1 MEGGPGENQRE
12 RKPTPMMRSMFAAV
26 SGLRNHQTM
35 MDVIA
40 SNISNV
46 NSFGYKSQRTTF
58 KDSLYQN
65 LSGAGA
71 PVPPSLGGT
80 NPRQVGLGMSLN
92 SIDTLMTQGNA
103 QSTGVVTDMM
113 IQGDGFFRIASP
125 GSTFG
130 GVGGNDV
137 TAGGEQ
143 YTRAGNFSFDSAGH
157 LVTTKGQYVLG
168 TIAATG
174 NIGRLQVNPATTAA
188 INVDAAGGVTS
199 ISTAG
204 IATPIGT
211 LNLAKFANA
220 PGLERIGDN
229 LYRASNNSGLAV
241 NGAPGGVAGHGTV
254 VPGAVE
260 MSNVDLA
267 LEFTNMIIAQ
277 RGFQANSRAI
287 TTSDEMLSELV
298 NLKR

>member
-1 MEGGPGENQRE
+1 
-12 RKPTPMMRSMFAAV
+12 MMRSMFAAV

-35 MDVIA
+35 MDVLA

-46 NSFGYKSQRTTF
+46 NTFGYKSQRATF

-71 PVPPSLGGT
+71 PVPPSTGGT

-92 SIDTLMTQGNA
+92 SIDTLMTQGNS

-113 IQGDGFFRIASP
+113 IQGDGFFRIAAA
-125 GSTFG
+125 GTTFG

-137 TAGGEQ
+137 TAGGEL

-168 TIAATG
+168 TVTATG
-174 NIGRLQVNPATTAA
+174 NIGRLQVDPATTAA
-188 INVDAAGGVTS
+188 INVDASGVVTA

-204 IATPIGT
+204 VATAIGT
-211 LNLAKFANA
+211 LGLAKFANA
-220 PGLERIGDN
+220 PGLERAGDN
-229 LYRASNNSGLAV
+229 LYRASNNSGAPVLGV
-241 NGAPGGVAGHGTV
+241 PGGVAGHGSV
-254 VPGAVE
+254 VPGALE

-287 TTSDEMLSELV
+287 TTSDDMLQELV

>member
-1 MEGGPGENQRE
+1 
-12 RKPTPMMRSMFAAV
+12 MMRSMFAAV

-35 MDVIA
+35 MDVLS
-40 SNISNV
+40 SNIANV
-46 NSFGYKSQRTTF
+46 NTFGYKSQRASF

-113 IQGDGFFRIASP
+113 IQGDGFFRVAAP

-130 GVGGNDV
+130 GTGGNDV
-137 TAGGEQ
+137 TGGGEQ
-143 YTRAGNFSFDSAGH
+143 YTRAGNFSFDSQGY
-157 LVTTKGQYVLG
+157 LVTSKGQYVLG
-168 TIAATG
+168 VVAATG
-174 NIGRLQVNPATTAA
+174 NVGRIQVDPATTAA
-188 INVDAAGGVTS
+188 VNVDPAGGVS
-199 ISTAG
+199 AIDTAG
-204 IATPIGT
+204 VATPIAT
-211 LNLAKFANA
+211 LSLAKFANA

-229 LYRASNNSGLAV
+229 LYRASNNSGAAV
-241 NGAPGGVAGHGTV
+241 NGAPGGTAGHGVV
-254 VPGAVE
+254 VPGALE

-287 TTSDEMLSELV
+287 TTSDDMLQELV

>member
-1 MEGGPGENQRE
+1 
-12 RKPTPMMRSMFAAV
+12 MMRSMFAAV

-35 MDVIA
+35 MDTIA

-46 NSFGYKSQRTTF
+46 NTFGFKAQRATF

-71 PVPPSLGGT
+71 PTPPSLGGT
-80 NPRQVGLGMSLN
+80 NPKQVGLGMSLN

-113 IQGDGFFRIASP
+113 IQGDGFFRVASAA
-125 GSTFG
+125 STFG
-130 GVGGNDV
+130 GVGGNDLA
-137 TAGGEQ
+137 AGGEQ
-143 YTRAGNFSFDSAGH
+143 YTRAGNFSFDNAGY

-168 TIAATG
+168 TVDATG
-174 NIGRLQVNPATTAA
+174 NVGRLQVDPATTAA
-188 INVDAAGGVTS
+188 INMDAAGALTA

-204 IATPIGT
+204 VQTPIGT
-211 LNLAKFANA
+211 LSLAKFANA
-220 PGLERIGDN
+220 PGLERLGEN
-229 LYRASNNSGLAV
+229 LWRQSNNSGAAV
-241 NGAPGGVAGHGTV
+241 NGAPGGAAGHGNV
-254 VPGAVE
+254 VPGALE

-277 RGFQANSRAI
+277 RGFQANGRAI

>member
-1 MEGGPGENQRE
+1 
-12 RKPTPMMRSMFAAV
+12 MMRSMFAAV

-35 MDVIA
+35 MDVLA

-46 NSFGYKSQRTTF
+46 NTFGYKSQRTSF

-71 PVPPSLGGT
+71 PTPPSTGGT

-113 IQGDGFFRIASP
+113 IQGDGFFRVAAA

-130 GVGGNDV
+130 GVGGNDR
-137 TAGGEQ
+137 TAGGEL

-168 TIAATG
+168 TVAATG
-174 NIGRLQVNPATTAA
+174 NVGRLQVNPATTAA
-188 INVDAAGGVTS
+188 INVDSSGAVTAVD
-199 ISTAG
+199 TAG
-204 IATPIGT
+204 VSTLIGT
-211 LNLAKFANA
+211 LGLAKFANA
-220 PGLERIGDN
+220 PGLERAGDN
-229 LYRASNNSGLAV
+229 LYRASNNSGVPVL
-241 NGAPGGVAGHGTV
+241 GAPGGAAGHGSV
-254 VPGAVE
+254 VPGALE

-287 TTSDEMLSELV
+287 TTSDDMLQELV

>member
-1 MEGGPGENQRE
+1 
-12 RKPTPMMRSMFAAV
+12 MMRSMFAAV

-46 NSFGYKSQRTTF
+46 NTFGYKSQRTSF

-71 PVPPSLGGT
+71 PVPPSIGGT

-92 SIDTLMTQGNA
+92 SIDTLMTQGNS

-113 IQGDGFFRIASP
+113 IQGDGFFRVGAP
-125 GSTFG
+125 GATFG
-130 GVGGNDV
+130 GVGGNDQ

-157 LVTTKGQYVLG
+157 LVTSKGQYVLG

-199 ISTAG
+199 VSAAGVATA
-204 IATPIGT
+204 IGT
-211 LNLAKFANA
+211 VSLAKFANA

-229 LYRASNNSGLAV
+229 LYRASNNSGTAV
-241 NGAPGGVAGHGTV
+241 LGAPGGAGGHGTI
-254 VPGAVE
+254 VPGALE

-287 TTSDEMLSELV
+287 TTSDDMLNELV

>member
-1 MEGGPGENQRE
+1 
-12 RKPTPMMRSMFAAV
+12 MMRSMFAAV

-35 MDVIA
+35 MDTLA

-46 NSFGYKSQRTTF
+46 NTFGFKAQRTSF

-71 PVPPSLGGT
+71 PVPPSIGGT

-113 IQGDGFFRIASP
+113 IQGDGFFRVAAA

-130 GVGGNDV
+130 GAGGNDQ
-137 TAGGEQ
+137 TAGGEL
-143 YTRAGNFSFDSAGH
+143 YTRAGNFSFDSAGVE
-157 LVTTKGQYVLG
+157 LATGGRYVLG
-168 TIAATG
+168 TVASTG
-174 NIGRLQVNPATTAA
+174 NVGRLQVDPATTAA
-188 INVDAAGGVTS
+188 INVDAAGAVTA

-204 IATPIGT
+204 VATLVGT
-211 LNLAKFANA
+211 LSLAKFANA
-220 PGLERIGDN
+220 PGLERAGDN
-229 LYRASNNSGLAV
+229 LWRASNNSGAAV
-241 NGAPGGVAGHGTV
+241 VGIPGGAAGHGSV
-254 VPGAVE
+254 VPGALE

-277 RGFQANSRAI
+277 RGFQANGRAI
-287 TTSDEMLSELV
+287 TTSDEMLNELV

>member
-1 MEGGPGENQRE
+1 
-12 RKPTPMMRSMFAAV
+12 MMRSMFAAV
-26 SGLRNHQTM
+26 SGLRNNQTM

-46 NSFGYKSQRTTF
+46 NTFGFKAQRATF

-71 PVPPSLGGT
+71 PVPPGLGGT
-80 NPRQVGLGMSLN
+80 NPRQVGLGMALN

-113 IQGDGFFRIASP
+113 IQGDGFFRIASA

-130 GVGGNDV
+130 GAGGNDL
-137 TAGGEQ
+137 TAGGEL

-157 LVTTKGQYVLG
+157 LVTTGGRYVLG
-168 TIAATG
+168 TVASTG
-174 NIGRLQVNPATTAA
+174 NVGRLQVDPATTAA
-188 INVDAAGGVTS
+188 INVDAAGAVTA

-204 IATPIGT
+204 VATLVGT
-211 LNLAKFANA
+211 LSLAKFANA
-220 PGLERIGDN
+220 PGLERAGDN
-229 LYRASNNSGLAV
+229 LWRASNNSGPAV
-241 NGAPGGVAGHGTV
+241 VGIPGGAAGHGAV
-254 VPGAVE
+254 VPGALE

-277 RGFQANSRAI
+277 RGFQANGRAI
-287 TTSDEMLSELV
+287 TTSDEMLNELV

>member
-1 MEGGPGENQRE
+1 
-12 RKPTPMMRSMFAAV
+12 MMRSMFAAV

-35 MDVIA
+35 MDTLA

-46 NSFGYKSQRTTF
+46 NTFGFKAQRVSF

-71 PVPPSLGGT
+71 PVPPSMGGT

-113 IQGDGFFRIASP
+113 IQGDGFFRIAAA
-125 GSTFG
+125 GSAFG
-130 GVGGNDV
+130 GAGGNDL
-137 TAGGEQ
+137 TAGGEL

-168 TIAATG
+168 VVAATG
-174 NIGRLQVNPATTAA
+174 NVGRLQVDPATTAA
-188 INVDAAGGVTS
+188 INVDAAGGVTA
-199 ISTAG
+199 IDTAG
-204 IATPIGT
+204 NATLIGT
-211 LNLAKFANA
+211 LSLAKFANA
-220 PGLERIGDN
+220 PGLERAGDS
-229 LYRASNNSGLAV
+229 LWRASNNSGAAV
-241 NGAPGGVAGHGTV
+241 VGPPGGTAGHGNV
-254 VPGAVE
+254 VPGALE

-277 RGFQANSRAI
+277 RGFQANGRAI
-287 TTSDEMLSELV
+287 TTSDEMLNELV

>member
-1 MEGGPGENQRE
+1 
-12 RKPTPMMRSMFAAV
+12 MMRSMFAAV

-35 MDVIA
+35 MDVLS
-40 SNISNV
+40 SNIANV
-46 NSFGYKSQRTTF
+46 NTFGYKSQRATF

-71 PVPPSLGGT
+71 PTAGTGGT

-92 SIDTLMTQGNA
+92 SIDTMMTQGNA

-113 IQGDGFFRIASP
+113 IQGDGFFRVAGA

-130 GVGGNDV
+130 GVGGNDQ
-137 TAGGEQ
+137 TAGGEV
-143 YTRAGNFSFDSAGH
+143 YTRAGNFSFDSQGY

-168 TIAATG
+168 TVAATG
-174 NIGRLQVNPATTAA
+174 NVGRIQVDPATTAA
-188 INVDAAGGVTS
+188 INVDAAGGITAV
-199 ISTAG
+199 STAG
-204 IATPIGT
+204 VSTLIGT
-211 LNLAKFANA
+211 LSLAKFANA
-220 PGLERIGDN
+220 PGLERAGDN
-229 LYRASNNSGLAV
+229 LWRASNNSGAAV
-241 NGAPGGVAGHGTV
+241 VGAPGGAAGHGNI
-254 VPGAVE
+254 VPGALE

-287 TTSDEMLSELV
+287 TTSDDMLQELV